1 MGCQGIN
8 TKDASEDE
16 INELNENCGFW
27 DAEAAQSTF
36 LRHKVLGMKKHWAK
50 QVEDAE
56 EAGCGN
62 PENAVSTAWHLA
74 LLFNKFAD
82 QHVFYRVAT
91 RDAVDYMISDGCE
104 DIYQII
110 EDALKTYSKWGK
122 VKNKAKADLFP
133 AQCDKWS
140 ENGKTCEAG
149 AVDPIDIVAFQYQ
162 VLTSG
167 QDEETGL
174 WDIEFLQNVF
184 GIKQGDYPAYIED
197 WRLSVRLGLKAMKFP
212 NQYLMS
218 KIFKILDLDVPA
230 IEIFMVNT
238 Y

>member
-1 MGCQGIN
+1 MG
-8 TKDASEDE
+8 
-16 INELNENCGFW
+16 
-27 DAEAAQSTF
+27 
-36 LRHKVLGMKKHWAK
+36 KKHWAK
-50 QVEDAE
+50 QLEDAE
-56 EAGCGN
+56 EAGYGN

-91 RDAVDYMISDGCE
+91 RDAVDYMVSDGCE

-110 EDALKTYSKWGK
+110 EDALKSYSKWGK
-122 VKNKAKADLFP
+122 VRNKAKADLFP

-167 QDEETGL
+167 QDEETGM

-184 GIKQGDYPAYIED
+184 GIKQGDYQAVIED